1 MRGSRESLFQL
12 RWNNAFHQVP
22 NEKNK
27 PNKILR
33 NAIFPQKGLSELQK
47 LYQLY
52 WLLFVY
58 LITHVRQKMSQ
69 TSNKLVLVSTF
80 FFESLP
86 TLTLYPSSYLLC
98 WMYECGHLLIITNN
112 CKTNQHCLLTATQY
126 CCWQFVGIASSD
138 VFNDHISNMISH
150 RIDCL
155 YVTGFGWKGIKF
167 FNDIYFFNIYIYI
180 YKPGGGK
187 MAAQVPLQKERPGD
201 RDAGNKSSV
210 SKTSLEEQGRE
221 MGVRAGGTREGRFYK
236 E

>member
-150 RIDCL
+150 R
-155 YVTGFGWKGIKF
+155 
-167 FNDIYFFNIYIYI
+167 
-180 YKPGGGK
+180 
-187 MAAQVPLQKERPGD
+187 
-201 RDAGNKSSV
+201 
-210 SKTSLEEQGRE
+210 
-221 MGVRAGGTREGRFYK
+221 
-236 E
+236 